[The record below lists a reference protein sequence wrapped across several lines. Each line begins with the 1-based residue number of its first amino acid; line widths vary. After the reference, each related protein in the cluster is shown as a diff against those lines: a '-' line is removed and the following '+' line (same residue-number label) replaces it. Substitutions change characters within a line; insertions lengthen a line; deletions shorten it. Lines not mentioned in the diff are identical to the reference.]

1 MAKTVVGLF
10 DDRAAAKAAVRE
22 LLGEGVRRNDIGLMA
37 KRLDDEPRDVE
48 VEYVEEDGH
57 EQVEDMA
64 KGAGTGA
71 AIGGA
76 AGLLL
81 SLSALAIPGIGPVL
95 AAGPL
100 AALIAGA
107 GVGATAGG
115 LISGLT
121 RLGLDDDDADTYAE
135 GLRRGGTLVSVNA
148 PDERADRAVST
159 LKRHGAIVIDKRAAE
174 WSEEVWSGFDRQE
187 ATASDST
194 TPRPAADWHGAR
206 AEVTAEHERVPTR
219 AMHAAPESGAARD
232 EFTVPSAE
240 EVIPVVEEEL
250 QVGKRE
256 VERGGVR
263 VQKRVTETPVEEE
276 VHLREE
282 HVNVERF
289 DTDYTFHGHE
299 SEAFKESLIEIKEA
313 YEELV
318 VNKKARV
325 VEEVVINK
333 ETEEH
338 TETVRETLR
347 RTDVEVEPLEP
358 GRARGASASGADA
371 TEPRDEPGRDPGIL

>member
-10 DDRAAAKAAVRE
+10 DDRVAAKTAVRE
-22 LLGEGVRRNDIGLMA
+22 LLGEGFTRDDIGLMA
-37 KRLDDEPRDVE
+37 KRLDEEPRDVE

-57 EQVEDMA
+57 EQIEDMA
-64 KGAGTGA
+64 KGAGKGA

-95 AAGPL
+95 AGGTL

-121 RLGLDDDDADTYAE
+121 RLGLNDDDAGTYAE

-148 PDERADRAVST
+148 PDGRADLAVSI
-159 LKRHGAIVIDKRAAE
+159 LKRQGAIEIDKRAAE
-174 WSEEVWSGFDRQE
+174 WRNEGWSGFDRQA
-187 ATASDST
+187 ATAAA
-194 TPRPAADWHGAR
+194 TPRPVADLPAERG
-206 AEVTAEHERVPTR
+206 EVTAEHERVAAR
-219 AMHAAPESGAARD
+219 AAGVAPEAGAARD

-276 VHLREE
+276 VRLREE